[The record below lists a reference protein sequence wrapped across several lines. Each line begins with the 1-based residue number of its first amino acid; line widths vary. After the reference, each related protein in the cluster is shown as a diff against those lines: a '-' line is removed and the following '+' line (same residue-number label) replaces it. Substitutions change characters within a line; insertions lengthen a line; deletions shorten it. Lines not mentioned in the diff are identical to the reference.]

1 MLYYPIPF
9 FQHYFLCILEQNFF
23 DKRLK
28 TKEHYSY
35 TLQSTPKTRPTGV
48 TIIAILNIIGG
59 IIMLFG
65 AIALIAIGAILPTLP
80 PSVFNQSQ
88 LQGNLTAGQAPV
100 PADVPMVSQSLIGGI
115 GIAFGVVTVCY
126 IYCLICCSLRATER
140 SRMGVDRYCDLIHY
154 QHRIK
159 CNFNCY
165 WQYSRDY

>member
-1 MLYYPIPF
+1 
-9 FQHYFLCILEQNFF
+9 
-23 DKRLK
+23 
-28 TKEHYSY
+28 
-35 TLQSTPKTRPTGV
+35 
-48 TIIAILNIIGG
+48 
-59 IIMLFG
+59 MLFG

-115 GIAFGVVTVCY
+115 GIAFASSTVCY
-126 IYCLICCSLRATER
+126 IHCLICGSLRATER

-165 WQYSRDY
+165 RQYSRDYQHYHQWNHPVLPIQTTCEGLFWQRSKPVSPCYLTPVIVWNHPQKERVQSTLLILQEKL